1 MAEADFSAR
10 IWGARG
16 SVPAAPSEPS
26 AYGANTACVEIRCGS
41 RAIVLDAG
49 TGIVALGASLLRRR
63 RRDVD
68 VLFTHCHYDHIEG
81 LPFFRPLHRPDW
93 TVRIWAGH
101 MAGRTSA
108 HGMLQGYMRQPYFP
122 VGPDCFAADVAYRDF
137 SPGDVLDLGDGISL
151 RTAPL
156 NHPGG
161 AVGYRVDY
169 RGRSLCYVTDTEH
182 VPDVPDANVL
192 GLIRDADA
200 VIYDAAYTDEDFARY
215 AGYGHSTWQEG
226 VRLCEAAGAKR
237 LVAFHHR
244 PDATDAALAR
254 VERRLDSKLPGSVL
268 AREGLVIT
276 PGR

>member
-26 AYGANTACVEIRCGS
+26 AYGANTPCVEVRCGS
-41 RAIVLDAG
+41 RTLVLDAG
-49 TGIVALGASLLRRR
+49 TGIVALGASLLRRKSR
-63 RRDVD
+63 EVD
-68 VLFTHCHYDHIEG
+68 IFFTHCHYDHIEG

-93 TVRIWAGH
+93 VVRIWAGH
-101 MAGRTSA
+101 MVGRMSA
-108 HGMLQGYMRQPYFP
+108 REMVREYMRQPYFP
-122 VGPDCFAADVAYRDF
+122 VGPDCFTARVGFQDF
-137 SPGDVLDLGDGISL
+137 SSGDVLELEGSITL

-169 RGRSLCYVTDTEH
+169 RGRSICYVTDTEH
-182 VPDVPDANVL
+182 VPGKPDANVL

-237 LVAFHHR
+237 LIAFHHR

-254 VERRLDSKLPGSVL
+254 VERLLVRRLPGSAL
-268 AREGLVIT
+268 AREGLVIV